1 MSRTDLISDSLTIIR
16 NAGLAK
22 KEDALIPYSSL
33 VLTICDILKKE
44 GYIENYRKID
54 ENKKQTVK
62 VYLKYRNKKNVIS
75 RIEKISKPSL
85 RVYVDKSNIPYVLN
99 GRGTA
104 VLSTSKGVFTDKEA
118 RKLGV
123 GGEVLLH
130 VW

>member
-16 NAGLAK
+16 NAGLVK
-22 KEDALIPYSSL
+22 KEDALIPYSSI
-33 VLTICDILKKE
+33 VLTVCDILKKE

-54 ENKKQTVK
+54 ENKKQMIK
-62 VYLKYRNKKNVIS
+62 VYLRYRNKKSVIS
-75 RIEKISKPSL
+75 SIKRVSKPSL
-85 RVYVDKSNIPYVLN
+85 RVYVDKFNIPRVLN
-99 GRGTA
+99 GRGIA

-118 RKLGV
+118 RKLGI